1 MRKKAFIVL
10 IVLTFLIEASVSLYF
25 IRKTRTVEQDTVAIN
40 GCLKT
45 IEENFGNTNAYPTS
59 HTYSVLGTDG
69 TLLYKTDDDA
79 VTSVNEAVKRGD
91 TILDV
96 YQDGQ
101 VAAKVLF
108 KNDLQERI
116 KEWQKSI
123 ALTILICSIS
133 QAVLV
138 ICYVYYLHR
147 TIEKPFQEL
156 SNFAERV
163 AGGDLEVPLN
173 MDKRHVFGSFTEA
186 FDLMRTELRKSR
198 AAEKAAYD
206 AKKEMVAQLSHDIK
220 TPVASIKSASEF
232 GYELAKD
239 EKVKER
245 FNLINFKADELTV
258 LVDNLFLDSVKDAS
272 EIKVSPREN
281 DSSTVREAIRHADFQ
296 NRVEDFTIPSCK
308 VFTDKLRL
316 QQAFDNVFINSYKYA
331 DTKITVE
338 AKLEGDYLKV
348 AVRDF
353 GPGVTDEEV
362 AVLKQKYRRGAN
374 SEGKEGAGIG
384 LYLTS
389 YFLKEM
395 DGEILI
401 TNENPGLQVL
411 FLIRTIKE

>member
-1 MRKKAFIVL
+1 MRKGKKLFILL
-10 IVLTFLIEASVSLYF
+10 IVLTFLIEGSVSLF
-25 IRKTRTVEQDTVAIN
+25 FLQRSREIDQDTVAVN
-40 GCLKT
+40 DVLKT
-45 IEENFGNTNAYPTS
+45 IEENFGEPEKYPADLS
-59 HTYSVLGTDG
+59 YSVIDNDG
-69 TLLYKTDDDA
+69 KLLFATEDGIS
-79 VTSVNEAVKRGD
+79 TSVNEAVRNND
-91 TILDV
+91 TILDLTV
-96 YQDGQ
+96 DGS
-101 VAAKVLF
+101 AAGKVLF
-108 KNDLQERI
+108 HNATRERI
-116 KEWQKSI
+116 GKWQQAIAVTVLCSSI
-123 ALTILICSIS
+123 I

-138 ICYVYYLHR
+138 ISYMLYLR
-147 TIEKPFQEL
+147 KTIVKPFDEL
-156 SNFAERV
+156 SDFANRV
-163 AGGDLEVPLN
+163 AGGDLDIPLE
-173 MDKRHVFGSFTEA
+173 MDKGNTFGSFTEA
-186 FDLMRTELRKSR
+186 FDLMRTELKKSR

-206 AKKEMVAQLSHDIK
+206 AKKDMVAQLSHDIK

-258 LVDNLFLDSVKDAS
+258 LVDNLFVDSVKDAS

-281 DSSTVREAIRHADFQ
+281 DSSSVREAILHADFQ
-296 NRVEDFTIPSCK
+296 NRAGEFTIPECT

-331 DTKITVE
+331 DTEIKVE
-338 AKLEGDYLKV
+338 AKIEGEYLKV

-362 AVLKQKYRRGAN
+362 AVLKEKYKRGAN

-395 DGEILI
+395 DGDILI
-401 TNENPGLQVL
+401 TNEDPGLQVL
-411 FLIRTIKE
+411 FLIRTK